1 MSTENSTSTLV
12 GNFKEIYGE
21 NIIDLAPNTLKLTRR
36 INFTYAEALGNKYNQ
51 PVDLAME
58 HGVTYAQAGT
68 ENITLLAPVAGQ
80 MQNAQVDG
88 SQVFARSR
96 VNYEAIYKSNQAGKK
111 AFAQAT
117 QHVVRRLTKAASK
130 RLEILTLHGRRGIG
144 TLLSVAGSGTT
155 RTWVVTE
162 GSWAAGIW
170 GGAKNMTLD
179 VFAANYSGSKVN
191 SNAQVVVTNV
201 DIGTRTL
208 TVSGNATDLT
218 NIIAG
223 MQIFPETSSPTND
236 FAGID
241 ATIRNTGVLH
251 NINAADYELWKGHV
265 ISSVGRISMAN
276 ILQGVARGVEMGL
289 EDDVLCVVS
298 PKAFEVLNE
307 DVAALRKYDQSY
319 EVQEGVNGVE
329 NIKYHGQSGTVEIM
343 PHLFQKDGQAH
354 IIAPAEWKRIGA
366 TDLTFIT
373 RGSNGEER
381 LILELPNSPS
391 SEMRCYFNGAY
402 FSEAPAHS
410 IVLDGITYS

>member
-1 MSTENSTSTLV
+1 MASENSVSTLV
-12 GNFKEIYGE
+12 GNFKEIYGSDIKE
-21 NIIDLAPNTLKLTRR
+21 LAPNTLKLTRR
-36 INFTYAEALGNKYNQ
+36 IGYEYAEALGNKYHQ

-58 HGVTYAQAGT
+58 HGVTYAAAGASS
-68 ENITLLAPVAGQ
+68 ITLLDPVAGQ
-80 MQNAQVDG
+80 MEDAQVQG

-96 VNYEAIYKSNQAGKK
+96 VDYESIYKANMAGKK

-117 QHVVRRLTKAASK
+117 QHVVKRLTRAASK
-130 RLEILTLHGRRGIG
+130 RLEISTLHGRRGIG
-144 TLLSVAGSGTT
+144 TLDSVSGSGTT
-155 RTWVVTE
+155 RTWILTA

-170 GGAKNMTLD
+170 GGSKNMTLD
-179 VFAANYSGSKVN
+179 VFAADYSGTKVN
-191 SNAQVVVTNV
+191 SNAKVVVTTV

-218 NIIAG
+218 AIVAG
-223 MQIFPETSSPTND
+223 MHLFPETASPTNE

-241 ATIRNTGVLH
+241 AIIRNTGSLF
-251 NINAADYELWKGHV
+251 NIDAATYELWKGHV
-265 ISSVGRISMAN
+265 ISSVGRISMSAV
-276 ILQGVARGVEMGL
+276 LQGVARGVEMGL

-307 DVAALRKYDQSY
+307 DVAALRKYDSSY
-319 EVQEGVNGVE
+319 EVKEGVNGVE
-329 NIKYHGQSGTVEIM
+329 NIRYHGQSGTVEIM

-354 IIAPAEWKRIGA
+354 IIPPNEWKRIGA

-373 RGSNGEER
+373 RGANGEEK
-381 LILELPNSPS
+381 LILEMPNSPS

-410 IVLDGITYS
+410 VCLDGLTYA